1 MAESHGKFINYYK
14 AYWNPQLYPAV
25 ERWQCLYTHL
35 LCPSCSSYSYCFK
48 TVLFSEAHLWWYHP
62 VTCYQ
67 CLGCVF
73 RRQGCCASGCYILP
87 RESRD
92 QREVDISMWI
102 TAEPNKTPSQ
112 GAWCRRPVVMEGH
125 QGDAYRIHTFPM
137 ESVNA
142 RCPVWWEPR
151 VLMSSQQGLLPVSAL
166 RITMRQS
173 DEHPLE
179 GGVQSHG

>member
-1 MAESHGKFINYYK
+1 MAEPHGKFINYYK
-14 AYWNPQLYPAV
+14 AYWNTQLYPAV
-25 ERWQCLYTHL
+25 ERWRQFLYTHL
-35 LCPSCSSYSYCFK
+35 LCPSCSSYSYSFK

-87 RESRD
+87 HESRD

-125 QGDAYRIHTFPM
+125 QGDAYRIHTFPVEDEVWTLAVLFDENR
-137 ESVNA
+137 ES
-142 RCPVWWEPR
+142 WWALDR
-151 VLMSSQQGLLPVSAL
+151 VCCQFLLSESRWGNQMNIP
-166 RITMRQS
+166 
-173 DEHPLE
+173 
-179 GGVQSHG
+179 